1 MKMGGP
7 GDPASQMPLLQCPQS
22 SASRTPSRLLAER
35 FILTNYSSQ
44 DLTIVLIFPGFFPNV
59 ITPSIMK
66 QSIEHNIHN
75 PKRSMG
81 GLGTF
86 DGEWMFVIIQGFDLL
101 KNALFSAS
109 LPSLVLVCVLV

>member
-1 MKMGGP
+1 MYVNFESLCFQSKGTRHQRKWVAQVIQP
-7 GDPASQMPLLQCPQS
+7 LRMPLLQFLQS
-22 SASRTPSRLLAER
+22 SASRTASRLLAER

-75 PKRSMG
+75 PKRRMG

-86 DGEWMFVIIQGFDLL
+86 DGEWMFVII
-101 KNALFSAS
+101 
-109 LPSLVLVCVLV
+109 